1 MNCKLNSGANFKKII
16 QLQGFIYGSVLSS
29 NNFFFNNKAQFVL
42 AKSTGALTFFL
53 GLLII
58 SRASAQSTTA
68 TGSMG
73 VTTMILAGSPAA
85 NNYGGTGSYCSVSAD
100 NMNFAA
106 YTGSSIT
113 ATSTVSVEC
122 TNGTGYSI
130 SFNDT
135 PDAAPAYYL
144 VRVGG
149 NSSTASDRL
158 NVTFANTAGATMT
171 NGAATISG
179 TGTGIGSS
187 AIAGTITGTMASGQT
202 GKTAGSYSKM
212 MTLNIVY
219 N

>member
-1 MNCKLNSGANFKKII
+1 MSCNNLF
-16 QLQGFIYGSVLSS
+16 LQKRAKVL
-29 NNFFFNNKAQFVL
+29 L
-42 AKSTGALTFFL
+42 AKSTSTLTCLL

-85 NNYGGTGSYCSVSAD
+85 NNYGGTGSYCSVSAS

-106 YTGSSIT
+106 YTGSSIN

-149 NSSTASDRL
+149 NSATASDRL
-158 NVTFANTAGATMT
+158 NVIFTNTAGSTMT

-179 TGTGIGSS
+179 TGTGVGSS
-187 AIAGTITGTMASGQT
+187 AVAGTITGTMAAGQT

>member
-1 MNCKLNSGANFKKII
+1 MSNNKLFFKKRAR
-16 QLQGFIYGSVLSS
+16 V
-29 NNFFFNNKAQFVL
+29 VL
-42 AKSTGALTFFL
+42 AKSTAALSCLL

-58 SRASAQSTTA
+58 SRVSAQSTTA
-68 TGSMG
+68 TGSMT
-73 VTTMILAGSPAA
+73 VSTMILAGSPAA
-85 NNYGGTGSYCSVSAD
+85 NKYSGVGSYCSVSAD

-113 ATSTVSVEC
+113 ATSTVSIEC

-149 NSSTASDRL
+149 NSATASDRL
-158 NVTFANTAGATMT
+158 NVTFTNTAGATMT

-179 TGTGIGSS
+179 TGTGIGSNVT
-187 AIAGTITGTMASGQT
+187 AGTITGTMAASQT
-202 GKTAGSYSKM
+202 GKTAGTYSKM